1 MANKAHQERFKVSK
15 RSALLYLLCGLNE
28 GRIPDTRGIYLRSG
42 QIIDLLDDTDLPIR
56 KSAMLGAL
64 RDAGVPHDS
73 NNRFIAWVLHAYKEE
88 LDYQFWDYAGLKRP
102 NIRRPEIKDT
112 GDSQEV

>member
-1 MANKAHQERFKVSK
+1 M
-15 RSALLYLLCGLNE
+15 
-28 GRIPDTRGIYLRSG
+28 
-42 QIIDLLDDTDLPIR
+42 
-56 KSAMLGAL
+56 

-73 NNRFIAWVLHAYKEE
+73 NNRFIAWVLHAYEEE
-88 LDYQFWDYAGLKRP
+88 LDYQYWDYAGLKRP